1 MGRDDGTQP
10 ERTRLAWRRT
20 TLSFAV
26 AAALAVR
33 SALARD
39 AGPAA
44 YVAAALGALGWL
56 LLLRLAHRRIH
67 SLAGPH
73 PTGSEGRPLVVA
85 AACTLVMTACGLVLL
100 WTAHP

>member
-1 MGRDDGTQP
+1 MTREPGAQP

-33 SALARD
+33 SVLARD

-44 YVAAALGALGWL
+44 YVAAALGVLGWL
-56 LLLRLAHRRIH
+56 ALLRLAHHRIRAL
-67 SLAGPH
+67 SGPAAAG
-73 PTGSEGRPLVVA
+73 SDGRPLLA
-85 AACTLVMTACGLVLL
+85 AALCTLVMTALGLVLL